1 MPSNDATPMINRRTF
16 LATAAAA
23 TAILSTPSAGR
34 ADDIPAAAAEF
45 VSKLADRVI
54 VILKDK
60 SLDKDGRV
68 KALAAVFLDGF
79 DVRAIG
85 LFVLGVYG
93 HKLTD
98 SERVAYLDVFKEYV
112 VQTYAVRFNSY
123 AGQSFVVTKNAPDGD
138 TGAWVTTGI
147 GKPGEEPTEV
157 QWRVRKEGNVY
168 KIIDVVVEGVSL
180 LVTQRSEFAAV
191 LQRNNGNITSLTAL
205 MRDKIVELR
214 QKS

>member
-1 MPSNDATPMINRRTF
+1 MINRRIF
-16 LATAAAA
+16 LASAAAV
-23 TAILSTPSAGR
+23 TALLAAPYSGR
-34 ADDIPAAAAEF
+34 ADDIPSGASQF
-45 VSKLADRVI
+45 VSALADKVI
-54 VILKDK
+54 AVLKDK
-60 SLDKDGRV
+60 SLDKDARV
-68 KALAAVFLDGF
+68 KALAAVFLEGF

-93 HKLTD
+93 HHLTD
-98 SERVAYLDVFKEYV
+98 DERSTYLDVFKEYV

-123 AGQSFVVTKNAPDGD
+123 AGQAFVVTKSAPDGEI
-138 TGAWVTTGI
+138 GAWVTTGI

-157 QWRVRKEGNVY
+157 QWRVRKEGDGY

-180 LVTQRSEFAAV
+180 LVTQRSEFASV

-205 MRDKIVELR
+205 MRDKIVELK